1 MAEPPPP
8 IGSLRGADVERIVR
22 LVPYTMPYNLSGQ
35 PAIGL
40 PLYWTPE
47 GLPLG
52 IQLVGSYA
60 SEGLLIRL
68 ASQIEQAAPWRDR
81 RPPIHA

>member
-1 MAEPPPP
+1 
-8 IGSLRGADVERIVR
+8 
-22 LVPYTMPYNLSGQ
+22 MPYNLSGQ

-40 PLYWTPE
+40 PLHWTSE

-52 IQLVGSYA
+52 IQLVGPYA

-68 ASQIEQAAPWRDR
+68 ASQIERAAPWSGR